1 VLKAADCSWP
11 PSRPHA
17 WHTAGTAAGCAVL
30 QALEAAFEQCSWAR
44 GSSPLLLHAGGFTLP
59 SALSWHSPLPL
70 QPEQKLVLAAAQ
82 A

>member
-1 VLKAADCSWP
+1 M
-11 PSRPHA
+11 
-17 WHTAGTAAGCAVL
+17 L